1 MTISEP
7 TNSDRAAWA
16 AEALATFRRRTGTDC
31 EDALPDLLCDLMHW
45 ADEHE
50 LNFGEALDKA
60 RDHHHAEVQEAE
72 ELAAMKASAP
82 KRPWRVT
89 VFEWHSHVATIET
102 ATSDEAFEEARRVLA
117 DNPDK
122 LFRFSA
128 SGIEAIEI
136 EEAKP

>member
-45 ADEHE
+45 ADEHG
-50 LNFGEALDKA
+50 LDFNAALSRA
-60 RDHHHAEVQEAE
+60 HDHHHAEVQEAE
-72 ELAAMKASAP
+72 ELAAMKASAT

-89 VFEWHSHVATIET
+89 VFEWHSHVAIIEA
-102 ATSDEAFEEARRVLA
+102 ATSDDAFTQAQRILA
-117 DNPDK
+117 DNPDS
-122 LFRFSA
+122 LFRFSD
-128 SGIEAIEI
+128 SGLDSIDI
-136 EEAKP
+136 EEVQP